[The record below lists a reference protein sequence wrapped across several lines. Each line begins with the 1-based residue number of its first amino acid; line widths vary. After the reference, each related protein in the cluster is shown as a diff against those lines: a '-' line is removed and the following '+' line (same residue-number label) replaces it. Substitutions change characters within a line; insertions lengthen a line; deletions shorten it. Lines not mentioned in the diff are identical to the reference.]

1 MNKLVKRIALILV
14 PALTAAC
21 HQHVTDMKR
30 VEPTPAVTVQQE
42 NPSPSEELVVW
53 SFYDTS
59 EGDTYFESVHRGIKV
74 NSVRHSYDDIADE
87 LIRSVNSGE
96 APDVVILDSAHTG
109 KVNGLDILD
118 NLRDAPYEAQ
128 EYEKRIP
135 EGMLPLYTNMAMDK
149 LIALP
154 TALPAAVTFYR
165 ADLLEENGF
174 PSEPEALAAY
184 ISNPQQW
191 VEMAKRL
198 KEKNVYLFQY
208 YSDPYETAALS
219 AGYLNRGMKFARGGQ
234 SFVDAFYVSREIR
247 RHGLALR
254 SSIWDTS
261 GQQALRSGQLAMLYG
276 GTYLTGQL
284 KSWAPELAGRWR
296 AARLPLNLF
305 GYRDG
310 SMIAVTKQSRQK
322 EAAWKYIQATALP
335 QPSDQ
340 PGPEDYLGGQDL
352 RGFTRSLA
360 PNNRGIFPTP
370 MDARLR
376 DLWDKQAVEIV
387 ESERPISGQLEALGQ
402 QMEQITA
409 EERKI
414 ISDYLGK
421 P

>member
-1 MNKLVKRIALILV
+1 M
-14 PALTAAC
+14 
-21 HQHVTDMKR
+21 
-30 VEPTPAVTVQQE
+30 
-42 NPSPSEELVVW
+42 
-53 SFYDTS
+53 
-59 EGDTYFESVHRGIKV
+59 
-74 NSVRHSYDDIADE
+74 
-87 LIRSVNSGE
+87 
-96 APDVVILDSAHTG
+96 
-109 KVNGLDILD
+109 
-118 NLRDAPYEAQ
+118 
-128 EYEKRIP
+128 
-135 EGMLPLYTNMAMDK
+135 
-149 LIALP
+149 
-154 TALPAAVTFYR
+154 
-165 ADLLEENGF
+165 
-174 PSEPEALAAY
+174 
-184 ISNPQQW
+184 
-191 VEMAKRL
+191 
-198 KEKNVYLFQY
+198 YLFQY

>member
-174 PSEPEALAAY
+174 PPSRKLWPL
-184 ISNPQQW
+184 IS
-191 VEMAKRL
+191 A
-198 KEKNVYLFQY
+198 
-208 YSDPYETAALS
+208 
-219 AGYLNRGMKFARGGQ
+219 
-234 SFVDAFYVSREIR
+234 I
-247 RHGLALR
+247 R
-254 SSIWDTS
+254 SS
-261 GQQALRSGQLAMLYG
+261 G
-276 GTYLTGQL
+276 
-284 KSWAPELAGRWR
+284 
-296 AARLPLNLF
+296 
-305 GYRDG
+305 
-310 SMIAVTKQSRQK
+310 
-322 EAAWKYIQATALP
+322 
-335 QPSDQ
+335 
-340 PGPEDYLGGQDL
+340 
-352 RGFTRSLA
+352 
-360 PNNRGIFPTP
+360 
-370 MDARLR
+370 
-376 DLWDKQAVEIV
+376 
-387 ESERPISGQLEALGQ
+387 
-402 QMEQITA
+402 
-409 EERKI
+409 
-414 ISDYLGK
+414 
-421 P
+421 